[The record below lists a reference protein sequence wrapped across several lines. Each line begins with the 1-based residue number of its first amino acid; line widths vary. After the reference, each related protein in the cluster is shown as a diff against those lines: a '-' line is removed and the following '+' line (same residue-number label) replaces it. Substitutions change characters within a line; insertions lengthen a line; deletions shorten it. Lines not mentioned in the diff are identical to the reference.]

1 MNSPWLLRYTA
12 QYYIKLLRCTLNNQG
27 TNLSEKTF
35 DWNTWKLAIRPRTLP
50 AAASG
55 VVMGSALAWYDGYFQ
70 PAAAL
75 VCLLT
80 ALLLQIGSN
89 LANDVFDFERGIDTA
104 ERAGPVRVTQAGLLT
119 PSQVKMG
126 MLVVFGLA
134 ALCGLYLAWLGGW
147 PIILLGIA
155 AIISAVAYTG
165 GPFPLGYY
173 GLGDLFVFIFF
184 GLASVAGTFYIQAG
198 FVSTAAWWMAIP
210 PGLIITAI
218 LVVNNLRDLEN
229 DRKAGKHTLA
239 VILGEQ
245 GTKAE
250 YLVCMAAAYLVIPLA
265 AGRGIV
271 PWLSLMTWAS
281 LPIAIRTTRVVFTQ
295 QGRPLNAALAGTG
308 QVALFFSIL
317 FWVSLFLSQ
326 KLPLAPFSF

>member
-1 MNSPWLLRYTA
+1 
-12 QYYIKLLRCTLNNQG
+12 LNNQS
-27 TNLSEKTF
+27 NPVSVRNF
-35 DWNTWKLAIRPRTLP
+35 NWNAWGLAVRLRTLP
-50 AAASG
+50 AAAAG
-55 VVMGSALAWYDGYFQ
+55 VLTGSALAWYDGYFRLD
-70 PAAAL
+70 AAL

-89 LANDVFDFERGIDTA
+89 LANDVFDFERGTDTA
-104 ERAGPVRVTQAGLLT
+104 ERAGPTRVTQAGLLT

-155 AIISAVAYTG
+155 AIVSAIAYTG

-173 GLGDLFVFIFF
+173 GMGDVFVFLFF
-184 GLASVAGTFYIQAG
+184 GLASVAGTYYVQAV

-218 LVVNNLRDLEN
+218 LVVNNLRDVEN

-239 VILGEQ
+239 VILGET
-245 GTKAE
+245 GTKME
-250 YLVCMAAAYLVIPLA
+250 YLICMIVAYLVIPLA
-265 AGRGIV
+265 AIMGII
-271 PWLSLMTWAS
+271 PWLSILTWLS
-281 LPIAIRTTRVVFTQ
+281 LPLAIRTARIVFTQ
-295 QGRPLNAALAGTG
+295 KGRPLNAALAGTG
-308 QVALFFSIL
+308 QVALLFSIL
-317 FWVSLFLSQ
+317 FWIGLFLSQ